1 MAKNG
6 TGALYLADLGY
17 PMLPQNATE
26 QEKFDELQDYLFR
39 LTEALRW
46 TLEHLDESNFNNNFF
61 LDIAVG
67 ELYKPLP
74 VEFEISVYRV
84 ENYDVD
90 AGIIGTLDGELVTT
104 LWLGDV
110 GTQWH
115 RHVPT
120 AVTTATADGDMTD
133 TLTMVDVIIE
143 KGGA

>member
-17 PMLPQNATE
+17 PMLPQGATE

-46 TLEHLDESNFNNNFF
+46 TLAHLDETNFNNNFF
-61 LDIAVG
+61 LDFAG

-84 ENYDVD
+84 GNYAVD

-104 LWLGDV
+104 LTMTGV
-110 GTQWH
+110 GTQWY

-120 AVTTATADGDMTD
+120 STTTETADGDMTD
-133 TLTMVDVIIE
+133 TLTMTGVTIA
-143 KGGA
+143 KGGN